1 MWKSIT
7 TFSFPLVVLIIL
19 GVTFFRTYKDKK
31 PVNKLKFTKKV
42 FISLICSYVLVVI
55 VTYLITHN
63 YG

>member
-31 PVNKLKFTKKV
+31 SVNKLKFTKKV